1 MLYIIYSWLSYF
13 NSWEVRYKNILRAK
27 EVNDMLVKPYTPED
41 ARKQNLLP
49 DDIVAAINKLLS
61 QKYSEKQID
70 IYGSE
75 IIEIVGTKYVTNSAE
90 REYDVAKIWPNI
102 APFYK
107 KAGWYVHHI
116 DNGYG
121 DHFIFKIDNGKDIQA
136 NP

>member
-1 MLYIIYSWLSYF
+1 MSI
-13 NSWEVRYKNILRAK
+13 E
-27 EVNDMLVKPYTPED
+27 PYTPED
-41 ARKQNLLP
+41 ALKQNLLP

-61 QKYSEKQID
+61 QKYSEKQIE

-75 IIEIVGTKYVTNSAE
+75 IIRIVGTKYVPNSAE

-102 APFYK
+102 APFFK

-116 DNGYG
+116 DTGYENQ
-121 DHFIFKIDNGKDIQA
+121 FIFKIDNGKDIQT